1 MTSLAR
7 STGEAGAL
15 FEVSGTIPTNATWSE
30 DIYFT
35 QGGTPFDISLMSWKL
50 TLRCNPE
57 NVSADIT
64 LTTDDGTLSVV
75 ADSNGYNRILR
86 ISVPAGQLNSYEGDY
101 IADLASKDAANAVQL
116 WAHGV
121 ISLRPNPVS
130 F

>member
-7 STGEAGAL
+7 YTGEAGAL
-15 FEVSGTIPTNATWSE
+15 FEVSGTVPTNATWNE

-35 QGGTPFDISLMSWKL
+35 ENGAPFAISEMDWKL

-57 NVSADIT
+57 STSADIT
-64 LTTDDGTLSVV
+64 LSTDAGTLSIE
-75 ADSNGYNRILR
+75 DDDDGHDRILR
-86 ISVPAGQLNSYEGDY
+86 ISVPAGALNSYEGDY
-101 IADLASKDAANAVQL
+101 VMDLASKDPADNVIL

-121 ISLRPNPVS
+121 ISLRPNPVV